1 MPNRLMRVVTLV
13 VGTVL
18 LNIGCILSQTVDR
31 NYLGVNVP
39 AETQDRKLAGLFL
52 LPFATVLDV
61 LTLPVQAGAVL
72 THGDD
77 FPFSYQGKGDVT
89 HSGEQGNV
97 GQPAESY
104 RRY

>member
-1 MPNRLMRVVTLV
+1 MPNRLIRVVTLV

-18 LNIGCILSQTVDR
+18 LNTGCILSQTVDR

-72 THGDD
+72 TYGDD
-77 FPFSYQGKGDVT
+77 FPFRYQGKDDVI
-89 HSGEQGNV
+89 HNLDRGNA
-97 GQPAESY
+97 GQPAQ
-104 RRY
+104 

>member
-1 MPNRLMRVVTLV
+1 MRNRLMRIVTLV

-18 LNIGCILSQTVDR
+18 LNTGCILSQAVDR

-39 AETQDRKLAGLFL
+39 AANTDRKLTGLFL

-72 THGDD
+72 TYGDD
-77 FPFSYQGKGDVT
+77 FPYRYQGQEEGT
-89 HSGEQGNV
+89 LTPYRGNAV
-97 GQPAESY
+97 QSAPQAP
-104 RRY
+104 RY

>member
-1 MPNRLMRVVTLV
+1 MV

-18 LNIGCILSQTVDR
+18 LNTGCILSQTVDR

-39 AETQDRKLAGLFL
+39 AETQDRKLTGLFL

-72 THGDD
+72 TYGDD
-77 FPFSYQGKGDVT
+77 FPFRYQGKDDGVHHT
-89 HSGEQGNV
+89 WNGGNV
-97 GQPAESY
+97 GQPAQ
-104 RRY
+104 

>member
-18 LNIGCILSQTVDR
+18 LNTGCILSQTVDR

-72 THGDD
+72 TYGDD
-77 FPFSYQGKGDVT
+77 FPFRYQGKDDGVHHT
-89 HSGEQGNV
+89 WNGGNV
-97 GQPAESY
+97 GQPAQ
-104 RRY
+104 